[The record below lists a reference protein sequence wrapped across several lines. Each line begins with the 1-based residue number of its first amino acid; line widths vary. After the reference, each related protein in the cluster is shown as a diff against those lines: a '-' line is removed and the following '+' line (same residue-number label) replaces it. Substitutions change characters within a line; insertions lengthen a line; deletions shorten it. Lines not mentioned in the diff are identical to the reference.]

1 MKISA
6 KQYARSL
13 YESLT
18 GKTEAESSRI
28 LGAFVRLLGRNRDL
42 VRVREILS
50 AFSDIW
56 DREAG
61 EVTAELLTARPAD
74 NSIAD
79 IKGYLQARTQA
90 RSVRLVAKI
99 DSSLVG
105 GFILRYRDRIL
116 DASLKSNL
124 QNLQDKLGR

>member
-13 YESLT
+13 YESLA
-18 GKTEAESSRI
+18 GKSEAEVRQI
-28 LGAFVRLLGRNRDL
+28 LAVFVRLLGRNRDL
-42 VRVREILS
+42 VKVREILT

-61 EVTAELLTARPAD
+61 EVSAELVTARPAD
-74 NSIAD
+74 KSQAD
-79 IKGYLQARTQA
+79 IKNYLQARTQA
-90 RSVRLVAKI
+90 QAVKLSAKI
-99 DSSLVG
+99 DPSLVG

-116 DASLKSNL
+116 DASLKTNL